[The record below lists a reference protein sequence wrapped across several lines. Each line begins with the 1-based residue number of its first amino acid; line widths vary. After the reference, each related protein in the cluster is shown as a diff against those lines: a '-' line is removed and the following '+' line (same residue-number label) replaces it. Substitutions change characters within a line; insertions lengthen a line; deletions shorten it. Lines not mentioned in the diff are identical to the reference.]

1 MKWALIVITVFV
13 SSCGDILCAKGM
25 SAGKELEVR
34 GAKSVVIDFEYIV
47 TRRLVLLGW
56 ACYAAAFFSLIAL
69 LSVAKM
75 TVAVP
80 ATAFSFVIDTI
91 GARFILREHVP
102 WRRWIGVMCV
112 TAGVILAIKPA
123 SNTPSLR
130 QFRGADTVKTVPRAA
145 DYREK
150 YGVLPVRDLPA
161 RDCSRPA
168 LSDGDSTDPA
178 SSGPD
183 SPAPYSE
190 LVNVRAGS
198 EIALARPAAGHC
210 SAMQSGQ
217 DQPGGDHRRAQQL
230 DPESAARKVFAKP

>member
-161 RDCSRPA
+161 RDCSRMA
-168 LSDGDSTDPA
+168 LSDGDLPALVPPVPSSRVVDPHG
-178 SSGPD
+178 S
-183 SPAPYSE
+183 
-190 LVNVRAGS
+190 S